1 MEPDVGGSS
10 PPSCTKT
17 MNKKTFKPSSELP
30 AGFADRQEEE
40 LLIRDFLISNI
51 KKIMSKY
58 GFQYLET
65 PSFEYTDS
73 IGKFL
78 PDKERPSEG
87 VFSFEDEKEWL
98 SLRYDLTAP
107 LARYSA
113 KNFDSIP
120 RPFKRYQLG
129 TVWRN
134 EKPGPGRFREFL
146 QFDADYIG
154 TSNLF
159 ADSELCFLISEI
171 LTSCGL
177 EKNEFIIKVSNRK
190 LTKGLLE
197 QLNINEEQKQS
208 ITLRAIDKL
217 DRVGIEGV
225 RYLLGE
231 GRKDRS
237 GDFTKG
243 AELKDNQITKIIDF
257 LNIKKLSENNFEKIK
272 AIANNNETMMTGIN
286 ELILI
291 KKYFSLFNFE
301 NYNFDTTLV
310 RGLEYYTGPIFEA
323 NLTFKVTN
331 NKGQEIEF
339 GSIGGG
345 GRYDDLVKRFNNQ
358 DCPSTGI
365 SVGLD
370 RLIYAIIQKN
380 KIKVEKNCP
389 ILICVF
395 DEKYMDYYIK
405 ILNLLRF
412 ENISAEIYSGN
423 SNIKSQL
430 KYADKRGCKFVILC
444 GDDEIAKNLIT
455 IKNLSIG
462 KKVSEDLKDRDD
474 WKQSTEAQK
483 TMPFDQLISE
493 IKK

>member
-1 MEPDVGGSS
+1 MEPDVGGSN

-17 MNKKTFKPSSELP
+17 MNKKTFKPASELP
-30 AGFADRQEEE
+30 NGFADRQEEE
-40 LLIRDFLISNI
+40 LLIRDLLISNI

-78 PDKERPSEG
+78 PDKDRPSEG
-87 VFSFEDEKEWL
+87 VFSFEDEKKWL

-107 LARYSA
+107 LARYAA
-113 KNFDSIP
+113 KNFDSLP
-120 RPFKRYQLG
+120 RPFKRFQLG

-159 ADSELCFLISEI
+159 SDAELCFLISEI
-171 LTSCGL
+171 LNSCGL
-177 EKNEFIIKVSNRK
+177 EKSEFIIKISNRK
-190 LTKGLLE
+190 LSKGLLE
-197 QLNINEEQKQS
+197 KLNITDEQKQS

-217 DRVGIEGV
+217 DRVGVEGV
-225 RYLLGE
+225 QYLLGK
-231 GRKDRS
+231 GRKDKS

-243 AELKDNQITKIIDF
+243 AELEESQIKEIIKF
-257 LNIKKLSENNFEKIK
+257 LNIKNLSDKNFERIREIAADNESMNDGIK
-272 AIANNNETMMTGIN
+272 
-286 ELILI
+286 ELELME
-291 KKYFSLFNFE
+291 KYFLLFNFT
-301 NYNFDTTLV
+301 NYIFDPTVV

-323 NLTFKVTN
+323 NLTFGVKN

-339 GSIGGG
+339 GSVGGG

-370 RLIYAIIQKN
+370 RLIYAILQKN
-380 KIKVEKNCP
+380 KIKAEKKNP
-389 ILICVF
+389 VLICVF
-395 DEKYMDYYIK
+395 DEKYMDFYIK
-405 ILNLLRF
+405 ILNVLRSK
-412 ENISAEIYSGN
+412 NISAEIYSGS
-423 SNIKSQL
+423 SNIKSQF
-430 KYADKRGCKFVILC
+430 KYADKRGCDFVILC
-444 GDDEIAKNLIT
+444 GDDEVSKNVVT
-455 IKNLSIG
+455 IKNLNVG
-462 KKVSEDLKDRDD
+462 KQMSENIKDRSE
-474 WKQSTEAQK
+474 WKQSLEAQK
-483 TMPFDQLISE
+483 TVAFDQLLNE
-493 IKK
+493 IK

>member
-1 MEPDVGGSS
+1 VEPDVGGSN

-17 MNKKTFKPSSELP
+17 MNKKTFKPTSELP
-30 AGFADRQEEE
+30 NGFADRQEEE
-40 LLIRDFLISNI
+40 LLIRDLLISNI

-78 PDKERPSEG
+78 PDKDRPSEG
-87 VFSFEDEKEWL
+87 VFSFEDEKKWL

-107 LARYSA
+107 LARYAA
-113 KNFDSIP
+113 KNFDNLP
-120 RPFKRYQLG
+120 RPFKRFQLG

-159 ADSELCFLISEI
+159 SDAELCFLISEI
-171 LTSCGL
+171 LNSCGL
-177 EKNEFIIKVSNRK
+177 EKSEFIIKISNRK
-190 LTKGLLE
+190 LSKGLLE
-197 QLNINEEQKQS
+197 KLNITDEQKQS

-217 DRVGIEGV
+217 DRVGAEGV
-225 RYLLGE
+225 QYLLGK
-231 GRKDRS
+231 GRKDKS

-243 AELKDNQITKIIDF
+243 AELEESQIKEIIKF
-257 LNIKKLSENNFEKIK
+257 LNIKNLSDKNFERIREIAVDNESMNDGIK
-272 AIANNNETMMTGIN
+272 
-286 ELILI
+286 ELELME
-291 KKYFSLFNFE
+291 KYFSLFNFT
-301 NYNFDTTLV
+301 NYIFDPTVV

-323 NLTFKVTN
+323 NLTFGVKN

-339 GSIGGG
+339 GSVGGG

-370 RLIYAIIQKN
+370 RLIYAILQKN
-380 KIKVEKNCP
+380 KIKAEKKNP
-389 ILICVF
+389 VLICVF
-395 DEKYMDYYIK
+395 DEKYMDFYIK
-405 ILNLLRF
+405 ILNVLRSK
-412 ENISAEIYSGN
+412 NISAEIYSGS
-423 SNIKSQL
+423 SNIKSQF
-430 KYADKRGCKFVILC
+430 KYADKRGCDFVILC
-444 GDDEIAKNLIT
+444 GDDEVSKNVVT
-455 IKNLSIG
+455 IKNLNVG
-462 KKVSEDLKDRDD
+462 KQMSENIKDRSE
-474 WKQSTEAQK
+474 WKQSSEAQK
-483 TMPFDQLISE
+483 TVAFDQLLNE
-493 IKK
+493 IK

>member
-1 MEPDVGGSS
+1 MEPDVGGSN

-17 MNKKTFKPSSELP
+17 MNKKTFKPTSELP
-30 AGFADRQEEE
+30 NGFADRQEEE
-40 LLIRDFLISNI
+40 LLIRDLLISNI

-78 PDKERPSEG
+78 PDKDRPSEG
-87 VFSFEDEKEWL
+87 VFSFEDEKKWL

-107 LARYSA
+107 LARYAA
-113 KNFDSIP
+113 KNFDSLP
-120 RPFKRYQLG
+120 RPFKRFQLG

-159 ADSELCFLISEI
+159 SDAELCFLISEI
-171 LTSCGL
+171 LKSCGL
-177 EKNEFIIKVSNRK
+177 GTSEFNIKISNRK
-190 LTKGLLE
+190 LSKGLLE
-197 QLNINEEQKQS
+197 KLNITDEQKQS

-217 DRVGIEGV
+217 DRVGAEGV
-225 RYLLGE
+225 QYLLGK
-231 GRKDRS
+231 GRKDKS

-243 AELKDNQITKIIDF
+243 AELEESQIKEIIKF
-257 LNIKKLSENNFEKIK
+257 LNIKNLSDKNFERIREIAADNESMNDGIK
-272 AIANNNETMMTGIN
+272 
-286 ELILI
+286 ELELME
-291 KKYFSLFNFE
+291 KYFSLFNFT
-301 NYNFDTTLV
+301 NYIFDPTVV

-323 NLTFKVTN
+323 NLTFGVKN

-339 GSIGGG
+339 GSVGGG

-370 RLIYAIIQKN
+370 RLIYAILQKN
-380 KIKVEKNCP
+380 TIKAEKKSP
-389 ILICVF
+389 VLICVF
-395 DEKYMDYYIK
+395 DEKYMDFYIK
-405 ILNLLRF
+405 ILNVLRSK
-412 ENISAEIYSGN
+412 NISAEIYSGS
-423 SNIKSQL
+423 SNIKSQF
-430 KYADKRGCKFVILC
+430 KYADKRGCDFVILC
-444 GDDEIAKNLIT
+444 GDDEVSKNVVT
-455 IKNLSIG
+455 IKNLNVG
-462 KKVSEDLKDRDD
+462 KQMSANIKDRSE

-483 TMPFDQLISE
+483 TVAFDQLLNE
-493 IKK
+493 IK

>member
-1 MEPDVGGSS
+1 MEPDVGGSN

-17 MNKKTFKPSSELP
+17 MNKKTFKPTSELP
-30 AGFADRQEEE
+30 SGFADRQEEE
-40 LLIRDFLISNI
+40 LLIRDLLISNI

-78 PDKERPSEG
+78 PDKDRPSEG
-87 VFSFEDEKEWL
+87 VFSFEDEKKWL

-107 LARYSA
+107 LARYAA
-113 KNFDSIP
+113 KNFDSLP
-120 RPFKRYQLG
+120 RPFKRFQLG

-159 ADSELCFLISEI
+159 SDAELCFLISEI
-171 LTSCGL
+171 LKSCGL
-177 EKNEFIIKVSNRK
+177 GTSEFIIKISNRK
-190 LTKGLLE
+190 LSKGLLE
-197 QLNINEEQKQS
+197 KLNITDEQKQS

-217 DRVGIEGV
+217 DRVGAEGV
-225 RYLLGE
+225 QYLLGK
-231 GRKDRS
+231 GRKDKS

-243 AELKDNQITKIIDF
+243 AELEESQIKEIINF
-257 LNIKKLSENNFEKIK
+257 LNIKNLSDKNFERIRE
-272 AIANNNETMMTGIN
+272 IAADNKSMNDGIE
-286 ELILI
+286 ELELME
-291 KKYFSLFNFE
+291 KYFSLFNFT
-301 NYNFDTTLV
+301 NYIFDPTV
-310 RGLEYYTGPIFEA
+310 IRGLEYYTGPIFEA
-323 NLTFKVTN
+323 NLTFGVKN

-339 GSIGGG
+339 GSVGGG

-370 RLIYAIIQKN
+370 RLIYAILQKN
-380 KIKVEKNCP
+380 TIKAEKKNLV
-389 ILICVF
+389 LICVF
-395 DEKYMDYYIK
+395 DEKYMDFYIK
-405 ILNLLRF
+405 ILNMLRS
-412 ENISAEIYSGN
+412 ENISAEIYSGS
-423 SNIKSQL
+423 SNIKSQF
-430 KYADKRGCKFVILC
+430 KYADKRGCDFVILC
-444 GDDEIAKNLIT
+444 GDDEVSKNVVT
-455 IKNLSIG
+455 IKNLNVG
-462 KKVSEDLKDRDD
+462 KQMSANIKDRSE

-483 TMPFDQLISE
+483 TVAFDQLLDE
-493 IKK
+493 IK

>member
-17 MNKKTFKPSSELP
+17 MNKKTFKPSSDLP
-30 AGFADRQEEE
+30 LGFTDRQEEE
-40 LLIRDFLISNI
+40 LLIRDLLISNI
-51 KKIMSKY
+51 KKIMSIY

-65 PSFEYTDS
+65 PSFEYTES

-78 PDKERPSEG
+78 PDKDRPSEG
-87 VFSFEDEKEWL
+87 VFSFQDEKKWL

-107 LARYSA
+107 LARYAA
-113 KNFDSIP
+113 KNFDNLP
-120 RPFKRYQLG
+120 RPFKRFQLG

-154 TSNLF
+154 TSNLY

-171 LTSCGL
+171 LLSSGL
-177 EKNEFIIKVSNRK
+177 KKNEFNIKISNRK
-190 LTKGLLE
+190 LSKGLLE
-197 QLNINEEQKQS
+197 KLNITDEQKQS

-225 RYLLGE
+225 QYLLGK
-231 GRKDRS
+231 GRKDKS

-243 AELKDNQITKIIDF
+243 AELEENQIKEIVSF
-257 LNIKKLSENNFEKIK
+257 LNIKNLSENNYE
-272 AIANNNETMMTGIN
+272 G
-286 ELILI
+286 I
-291 KKYFSLFNFE
+291 KKIAEGNKLIEEGIQEIQLMEKYFLLFNFK
-301 NYNFDTTLV
+301 NYIFDPTIV

-323 NLTFKVTN
+323 NLTYGVNN
-331 NKGQEIEF
+331 NKGEKIEF

-358 DCPSTGI
+358 ECPSTGI
-365 SVGLD
+365 SLGLD
-370 RLIYAIIQKN
+370 RLIYAIVQKN
-380 KIKVEKNCP
+380 IINTEKKSP

-395 DEKYMDYYIK
+395 DEKYMSFYMRV
-405 ILNLLRF
+405 LSALR
-412 ENISAEIYSGN
+412 ENNISTEIYSGS

-430 KYADKRGCKFVILC
+430 KYADKRGCDYVILC
-444 GDDEIAKNLIT
+444 GEDEVSKNLVT
-455 IKNLSIG
+455 IKNLNLG
-462 KKVSEDLKDRDD
+462 KKVSENIKNRSE
-474 WKQSTEAQK
+474 WKQSEEVQK
-483 TMPFDQLISE
+483 TIPFEELLNQFV
-493 IKK
+493 

>member
-1 MEPDVGGSS
+1 
-10 PPSCTKT
+10 
-17 MNKKTFKPSSELP
+17 MNKKTFKPTSELP
-30 AGFADRQEEE
+30 SGFADRQEEE
-40 LLIRDFLISNI
+40 LLIRDLLISNI

-78 PDKERPSEG
+78 PDKDRPSEG
-87 VFSFEDEKEWL
+87 VFSFEDEKKWL

-107 LARYSA
+107 LARYAA
-113 KNFDSIP
+113 KNFDSLP
-120 RPFKRYQLG
+120 RPFKRFQLG

-159 ADSELCFLISEI
+159 SDAELCFLISEI
-171 LTSCGL
+171 LKSCGL
-177 EKNEFIIKVSNRK
+177 ETSEFIIKISNRK
-190 LTKGLLE
+190 LSKGLLE
-197 QLNINEEQKQS
+197 KLNITDEQKQS

-217 DRVGIEGV
+217 DRVGAEGV
-225 RYLLGE
+225 QYLLGK
-231 GRKDRS
+231 GRKDKS

-243 AELKDNQITKIIDF
+243 AELEESQIKEIINF
-257 LNIKKLSENNFEKIK
+257 LNIKNLSDKNFERIREIAADNKSMNDGIK
-272 AIANNNETMMTGIN
+272 
-286 ELILI
+286 ELELME
-291 KKYFSLFNFE
+291 KYFSLFNFT
-301 NYNFDTTLV
+301 NYIFDPTVV

-323 NLTFKVTN
+323 NLTFGVKN

-339 GSIGGG
+339 GSVGGG

-370 RLIYAIIQKN
+370 RLIYAILQKN
-380 KIKVEKNCP
+380 TIKAEKKNP
-389 ILICVF
+389 VLICVF
-395 DEKYMDYYIK
+395 DEKYMDFYIK
-405 ILNLLRF
+405 ILNMLRS
-412 ENISAEIYSGN
+412 ENISAEIYSGS
-423 SNIKSQL
+423 SNIKSQF
-430 KYADKRGCKFVILC
+430 KYADKRGCDFVILC
-444 GDDEIAKNLIT
+444 GDDEVSKNVVT
-455 IKNLSIG
+455 IKNLNVG
-462 KKVSEDLKDRDD
+462 KQMSANIKDRSE

-483 TMPFDQLISE
+483 TVAFDQLLNE
-493 IKK
+493 IK

>member
-1 MEPDVGGSS
+1 VEPDVGGSN

-17 MNKKTFKPSSELP
+17 MNKKTFKPTSELP
-30 AGFADRQEEE
+30 SGFADRQEEE
-40 LLIRDFLISNI
+40 LLIRDLLISNI

-78 PDKERPSEG
+78 PDKDRPSEG
-87 VFSFEDEKEWL
+87 VFSFEDEKKWL

-107 LARYSA
+107 LARYAA
-113 KNFDSIP
+113 KNFDSLP
-120 RPFKRYQLG
+120 RPFKRFQLG

-159 ADSELCFLISEI
+159 SDAELCFLISEI
-171 LTSCGL
+171 LNSCGL
-177 EKNEFIIKVSNRK
+177 EKSEFIVKISNRK
-190 LTKGLLE
+190 LSKGLLE
-197 QLNINEEQKQS
+197 KLNITDEQKQS

-217 DRVGIEGV
+217 DRVGVEGV
-225 RYLLGE
+225 QYLLGK
-231 GRKDRS
+231 GRKDKS

-243 AELKDNQITKIIDF
+243 AELEESQIKEIIKF
-257 LNIKKLSENNFEKIK
+257 LNIKNLSDKNFEKIRE
-272 AIANNNETMMTGIN
+272 IAADNESMNNGIK
-286 ELILI
+286 ELELME
-291 KKYFSLFNFE
+291 KYFLLFNFT
-301 NYNFDTTLV
+301 NYIFDPTVV

-323 NLTFKVTN
+323 NLTFGVKN

-339 GSIGGG
+339 GSVGGG

-370 RLIYAIIQKN
+370 RLIYAILQKN
-380 KIKVEKNCP
+380 KIKAEKKNP
-389 ILICVF
+389 VLICVF
-395 DEKYMDYYIK
+395 DEKYMDFYIK
-405 ILNLLRF
+405 ILNVLRSK
-412 ENISAEIYSGN
+412 NISAEIYSGS
-423 SNIKSQL
+423 SNIKSQF
-430 KYADKRGCKFVILC
+430 KYADRRGCDFVILC
-444 GDDEIAKNLIT
+444 GDDEVSKNVVT
-455 IKNLSIG
+455 IKNLNVG
-462 KKVSEDLKDRDD
+462 KQMSENIKDRSE
-474 WKQSTEAQK
+474 WKQSLEAQM
-483 TMPFDQLISE
+483 TVAFDQLLNE
-493 IKK
+493 IK